1 MHRPTETAMPRHTLA
16 ALFLLALLPAGAAHA
31 GTVVEST
38 SSVNGPQTLTVAGD
52 RVRID
57 PARAGAPAMLFDAG
71 RGRLVLLNR
80 PASQYNVIAVER
92 LEALEAR
99 VAEQRERMQRTI
111 EDADDDERE
120 RLQRRLDRLP
130 QVDGAGAIRIETTG
144 EATRINGFDCE
155 RAGARDDG
163 EPTHRLCISRVSD
176 LGLTET
182 TAATLRELFD
192 FLARMRTLLGSGPA
206 PFDARLLQATLEQAD
221 AFPVRIER
229 IDDGTNW
236 TVRSVE
242 SADVPA
248 ERFEVPGD
256 FTEGARLGGE

>member
-1 MHRPTETAMPRHTLA
+1 MRTHPLA
-16 ALFLLALLPAGAAHA
+16 SLILLALLPPGVAHA
-31 GTVVEST
+31 GTVVESV
-38 SSVNGPQTLTVAGD
+38 SSVNGPQTLTVAGE

-80 PASQYNVIAVER
+80 PARQYNTITIDR
-92 LEALEAR
+92 LDALEAR
-99 VAEQRERMQRTI
+99 VVEQREQMQRRI
-111 EDADDDERE
+111 EDANADDRK

-130 QVDGAGAIRIETTG
+130 RIDGAGAIRIRNDG
-144 EATRINGFDCE
+144 QMTRINGFACE
-155 RAGARDDG
+155 RVSARDDG
-163 EPTHRLCISRVSD
+163 ERTHRLCISPVND

-182 TAATLRELFD
+182 TTTTLRQLFG
-192 FLARMRTLLGSGPA
+192 FLARMRNLLGSGPA

-229 IDDGTNW
+229 IDDDTNW
-236 TVRSVE
+236 TVRGIE

-248 ERFEVPGD
+248 ERFEVPAD
-256 FTEGARLGGE
+256 FSEGARLGGE